1 MNIIFLGMNDAGEK
15 VLEWLQDRTDVE
27 ILEVLKEKKD
37 LSKIKEEEPELVVS
51 SGFEHKVPKDILDVP
66 EKDIV
71 NLHPSFLPF
80 NRGAHPYVWP
90 LIDGTP
96 AGVSIHYMNEGIDE
110 GPVISRRKVE
120 KKETDTA
127 KDLYDRLQEEMFGLF
142 KDSWKDIKEGVK
154 GEEQDLSKGTVHR
167 TEELNELSSIDPN
180 EEYKAK
186 ELIDLLR
193 ALSFPPHGMASIEDK
208 FLELNVR
215 GSVEGEPK
223 H

>member
-1 MNIIFLGMNDAGEK
+1 MDLVFLGMNPAGEK
-15 VLEWLQDRTDVE
+15 TLEWLKEREDVE
-27 ILEVLKEKKD
+27 LLVSIKEKKN
-37 LSKIKEEEPELVVS
+37 LGLIEEERPELVIS
-51 SGFEHKVPKDILDVP
+51 SGFEHKVPKEILEVP
-66 EKDIV
+66 EKGVV

-127 KDLYDRLQEEMFGLF
+127 KDLYDRLQHEMFQLF
-142 KDSWKDIKEGVK
+142 KDSWRDIKKGVEGS
-154 GEEQDLSKGTVHR
+154 EQDLAKGTVHK
-167 TEELNELSSIDPN
+167 SSDLDDLASINPN
-180 EEYKAK
+180 EEFKAK
-186 ELIDLLR
+186 ELVDLLR
-193 ALSFPPHGMASIEDK
+193 ALSFPPHGMASIDGK

-215 GSVEGEPK
+215 ENVGDEPK